1 MNLLLDE
8 QHDRV
13 VAERLRSEGHD
24 VVAATEREDLRQLID
39 AELLRAAAAQRR
51 AVVTEDV
58 RDFTLAHRTFIQQ
71 GQAHFGIVFT
81 SPRRFRRT
89 KSARRQLIGALRRFL
104 ERYPRD
110 DELRDLVY
118 WL

>member
-1 MNLLLDE
+1 MRLLLDE
-8 QHDRV
+8 QHDRA
-13 VAERLRSEGHD
+13 VAERLRRDGHD
-24 VVAATEREDLRQLID
+24 VVAVTERAELRQLVD
-39 AELLRAAAAQRR
+39 AELLRAATAERR

-58 RDFTLAHRTFIQQ
+58 RDFTEAHRACIEQ
-71 GQAHFGIVFT
+71 GESHFGIVFT

-104 ERYPRD
+104 HRYPRD
-110 DELRDLVY
+110 DELRDSIY